1 MNGYV
6 YSIKSP
12 SNKRYIGITKRNPKN
27 RYQEHVRHSLNRRL
41 NRKLYKAF
49 RRYGKEF
56 MELEILEVIE
66 SDCEFDLMNK
76 LHELEVAYIE
86 RYDSFYN
93 GYNGT
98 VGGEGT
104 VGMTGELNAFYGKK
118 HDPETLRRL
127 SELGRLRTHSEETKR
142 KISESGKGVL
152 HTEKSKVKM
161 KEYWTERKGKRVI
174 CLDDGEVFDSI
185 TLCAEHYNVS
195 RSDIR
200 KVCEGK
206 RITAHGKRF
215 RFMEGDNVVKV
226 EEPLNKRVRSVQCLE
241 NGKVYES
248 IQACCDDLGVRH
260 QHVSAILRGRQK
272 TTKGYSFIYY

>member
-49 RRYGKEF
+49 RRYGKEL

-66 SDCEFDLMNK
+66 SDCEYGLMDK
-76 LHELEVAYIE
+76 LHELEVAYVE
-86 RYDSFYN
+86 RYDSFHN

-104 VGMTGELNAFYGKK
+104 VGMSGELNAFYGKR
-118 HDPETLRRL
+118 HNLETLRRL
-127 SELGRLRTHSEETKR
+127 SKLGRLRTHSEETKR
-142 KISESGKGVL
+142 KIAEAGKGVY

-161 KEYWTERKGKRVI
+161 KEYWTDRKGKRVT
-174 CLDDGEVFDSI
+174 CLDDGKVFDSI
-185 TLCAEHYNVS
+185 TLCAEHYNIS

-200 KVCEGK
+200 KVCEGE

-215 RFMEGDNVVKV
+215 RFMEGNSVVEV
-226 EEPLNKRVRSVQCLE
+226 EEPLNKRVRSVQCVE

-260 QHVSAILRGRQK
+260 QHVSAILRGKQK
-272 TTKGYSFIYY
+272 TTKGYSFVYH